1 MRRVAVAEHVRRVF
15 VTTSYPAH
23 AGDPAGHFV
32 RSEADAAAETDE
44 VVVIAPADDARRTQR
59 IEGRVTVVRLPHG
72 DALGWPGAATRIRA
86 RPTRA
91 LGLAGYL
98 VGARRA
104 VASLAPDAVVAHW
117 ALPCALAVAAVSPA
131 DLTIVSHGADVRL
144 LNGLPRPLRDR
155 LVTRLARAC
164 YRWRFVSEALY
175 RELRLGPEAARFL
188 APKVAILPS
197 PIELP
202 PLAPA
207 QKSAGVAPL
216 FVSVGRLVASKNVHH
231 ALEYVAHT
239 HGRAARLVIVG
250 DGPERAAL
258 ERRAAELG
266 VDAQFVGLLPRPQ
279 ALRWI
284 SDAGALLMTSTS
296 EGLSTVVREAESLG
310 TPVRWVGR

>member
-1 MRRVAVAEHVRRVF
+1 MRRVF
-15 VTTSYPAH
+15 VTTSYPVR

-44 VVVIAPADDARRTQR
+44 VIVIAPADDGRRTQR
-59 IEGRVTVVRLPHG
+59 LEGRVTVVRLPHG
-72 DALGWPGAATRIRA
+72 EALGWPGAATRIRA

-91 LGLAGYL
+91 FGLGSYL
-98 VGARRA
+98 LGARRA
-104 VASLAPDAVVAHW
+104 VLSLSPDAVVAHW
-117 ALPCALAVAAVSPA
+117 AIPGALAVAAVSPA

-144 LNGLPRPLRDR
+144 LNGLPGMLRDR
-155 LVTRLARAC
+155 LVKQLARRC
-164 YRWRFVSEALY
+164 SQWRFVSDALY
-175 RELRLGPEAARFL
+175 RELRLGPEAARQL

-197 PIELP
+197 PIVLP

-207 QKSAGVAPL
+207 QQGAGAGAPL

-284 SDAGALLMTSTS
+284 SDAGALLVASTS

>member
-1 MRRVAVAEHVRRVF
+1 MRRVF
-15 VTTSYPAH
+15 VTTSYPAY

-32 RSEADAAAETDE
+32 RSEAEIAAETDDVI
-44 VVVIAPADDARRTQR
+44 VVAPADDGRRTQR
-59 IEGRVTVVRLPHG
+59 VEGRVKVLRLPHG
-72 DALGWPGAATRIRA
+72 EALGWPGAATRIRA

-91 LGLAGYL
+91 VGLAGYL
-98 VGARRA
+98 LGARRA
-104 VASLAPDAVVAHW
+104 VESLTPDAVVAHW
-117 ALPCALAVAAVSPA
+117 AIPGALAVAAVSPS
-131 DLTIVSHGADVRL
+131 DLTVVSHGADVRL
-144 LNGLPRPLRDR
+144 LNGLPRVIRDR
-155 LVTRLARAC
+155 LVTRLARRC
-164 YRWRFVSEALY
+164 STWRFVSDALY
-175 RELRLGPEAARFL
+175 RELDLGPEAARQL
-188 APKVAILPS
+188 ARKVAIRPS
-197 PIELP
+197 PIVLP
-202 PLAPA
+202 PLAPP
-207 QKSAGVAPL
+207 QDGAGTAPL

-266 VDAQFVGLLPRPQ
+266 VDAHFVGLLPRPQ

-284 SDAGALLMTSTS
+284 SDAGALLMASTS